1 MFKPGIYFTHLAAPM
16 INQGLVKK
24 TARAK
29 LRVEKLQDYGAGGV
43 IYQKK
48 RTSRPEN
55 DGKKQTHKIKHHK
68 TSEIMCVPK
77 SLDIS
82 ESLTQIRD
90 LVR

>member
-1 MFKPGIYFTHLAAPM
+1 M

-48 RTSRPEN
+48 EHLGQKMTEKN
-55 DGKKQTHKIKHHK
+55 KHIK
-68 TSEIMCVPK
+68 
-77 SLDIS
+77 
-82 ESLTQIRD
+82 
-90 LVR
+90 